1 MNPMPELIPMLKQ
14 LRLSVS
20 LDSIESQ
27 NRQAIEEKFSSMDFL
42 ATIVLLRHSA
52 YKVVLEGKSYRSAQ
66 AGTGTQK
73 TTCQKTE
80 KQCSKGGEIA

>member
-42 ATIVLLRHSA
+42 ASIDLLRHS
-52 YKVVLEGKSYRSAQ
+52 VVLEGKSYRSAQ

-73 TTCQKTE
+73 PTCQRTE